1 MDRKFI
7 GFLIIAAIIIAFQDR
22 IKAIKINIVWT
33 PGLIMGATLLLI
45 FISLFTVMFWR
56 ISGGMNIEK

>member
-1 MDRKFI
+1 VDRKFI

>member
-33 PGLIMGATLLLI
+33 PGLIIGATLLLI
-45 FISLFTVMFWR
+45 FISLFIVMFWR
-56 ISGGMNIEK
+56 ISGGMRVE

>member
-1 MDRKFI
+1 VDRKFI

-22 IKAIKINIVWT
+22 IKATKINIVWT

-56 ISGGMNIEK
+56 ISGGMRVE